1 MLMLWAWS
9 LEKGFVAPIWMT
21 FKQAAALGAHVRK
34 GEHGS
39 LVVFASRMKKSDQD
53 NNGEEIEREIPF
65 LKGYT
70 VFNVEQ
76 IKGLPAHYYARVEP
90 VHSSPLERVES
101 AERFFANTGAVI
113 RHSGNRAFYSMA
125 GSFVQ
130 MPELQT
136 FRDAESYYATAA
148 HEITH
153 WTKHPTRLERDLGRK
168 RFGDEGYAKE
178 ELVAEI
184 GAAFLCADLGLTPEV
199 REDHSAYIASW
210 LKALKEDKKVIF
222 VAASHAQRATDF
234 LHGLQ
239 PKPEQGP
246 EPPGE
251 VRERDPSHGFPANAL
266 R

>member
-1 MLMLWAWS
+1 
-9 LEKGFVAPIWMT
+9 
-21 FKQAAALGAHVRK
+21 
-34 GEHGS
+34 
-39 LVVFASRMKKSDQD
+39 
-53 NNGEEIEREIPF
+53 
-65 LKGYT
+65 
-70 VFNVEQ
+70 
-76 IKGLPAHYYARVEP
+76 
-90 VHSSPLERVES
+90 
-101 AERFFANTGAVI
+101 
-113 RHSGNRAFYSMA
+113 MA
-125 GSFVQ
+125 GNFVQ

-199 REDHSAYIASW
+199 REDHAAYIVSW
-210 LKALKEDKKVIF
+210 LKALKEDKKAIF

-234 LHGLQ
+234 LLGLQ

-246 EPPGE
+246 EPPGQ
-251 VRERDPSHGFPANAL
+251 VRERDPSHDFPANAL